1 MFKAWTKEELCCIAT
16 LKCGTK
22 SIRAHKKIL
31 ISASDYFKGLFRFT
45 NQLEHTLNEAVLK
58 EFFLEPIV
66 QFAYTGKINIEGN
79 CVQELLIAANYLPID
94 FITRTCNAF
103 VAKNITLE
111 NVVSLIPFTN
121 QFDLNTLM
129 NEICRFVSDH
139 FKSVPDDA
147 SFFELD
153 LNDLIAMLK
162 NVNLSV
168 FEHGVPVVNPE
179 IDFLKFI
186 GLYLDKTKNKIDKS
200 VVSNLLEEIR
210 FDEIKDY
217 NDLKAV
223 LDVYSCLD
231 CPKMQDIIRVRS
243 EEKKVIL

>member
-1 MFKAWTKEELCCIAT
+1 
-16 LKCGTK
+16 
-22 SIRAHKKIL
+22 
-31 ISASDYFKGLFRFT
+31 
-45 NQLEHTLNEAVLK
+45 LK
-58 EFFLEPIV
+58 EISLEPIV
-66 QFAYTGKINIEGN
+66 WFAYTGKINIEGN
-79 CVQELLIAANYLPID
+79 CVQELLIAANYLQID

-111 NVVSLIPFTN
+111 DVVSLIPFTN

-139 FKSVPDDA
+139 FKSVLDDV

-179 IDFLKFI
+179 IDMKFI

-200 VVSNLLEEIR
+200 VVSNFLEEIR

-231 CPKMQDIIRVRS
+231 CPKMQDIVLVRS
-243 EEKKVIL
+243 EGKKGIL

>member
-1 MFKAWTKEELCCIAT
+1 MRSW
-16 LKCGTK
+16 
-22 SIRAHKKIL
+22 
-31 ISASDYFKGLFRFT
+31 
-45 NQLEHTLNEAVLK
+45 Q
-58 EFFLEPIV
+58 
-66 QFAYTGKINIEGN
+66 
-79 CVQELLIAANYLPID
+79 
-94 FITRTCNAF
+94 
-103 VAKNITLE
+103 

-139 FKSVPDDA
+139 FKSVLDDA

-210 FDEIKDY
+210 FDEIKEY

-231 CPKMQDIIRVRS
+231 CLKMQDIIRVRS
-243 EEKKVIL
+243 EEKKVTL

>member
-66 QFAYTGKINIEGN
+66 WFVYTGKIDIEGN

-139 FKSVPDDA
+139 FKSVLDDA

-179 IDFLKFI
+179 I
-186 GLYLDKTKNKIDKS
+186 
-200 VVSNLLEEIR
+200 
-210 FDEIKDY
+210 
-217 NDLKAV
+217 
-223 LDVYSCLD
+223 YS
-231 CPKMQDIIRVRS
+231 
-243 EEKKVIL
+243 